1 MYKVWISVLD
11 WDAPR
16 SYSEDIVLTN
26 VYKLQEAIDWCSDN
40 QERRMI
46 YTIADVVKDGKQ
58 IDWRKELEK
67 EQLTVKDAPKSVDLI
82 LAIEAYAKEQGVCFE
97 TALKMLD
104 LMYFDGVQLKN
115 EQCRSVNFM

>member
-97 TALKMLD
+97 TALKMLN
-104 LMYFDGVQLKN
+104 LMYDDGVHLKN
-115 EQCRSVNFM
+115 E